1 MNFPMISR
9 FLKRHTDFNQ
19 DLGSFSALRSRYP
32 KSLCYCQGHFGMS
45 STQVGLRDVEV
56 SESRFGIITKLV
68 FAVVLI
74 FGLTAKA
81 QLVPQKPAVLY
92 PVYDKANLLSE
103 AEKDALNQKLIKFSD
118 STSTEIEV
126 IILPTTGGEDVNY
139 LATMYGE
146 KWGIGQKDVDNGVVF
161 LIATEDHTMSIQQGR
176 AVEQYLTASV
186 AGQILDYLVTPAFKK
201 GEFYN
206 GIDRG
211 TSAIMEAVQGKFKP
225 IVKKHKSEGGL
236 DIGAVVLIVI
246 IIIVLFS
253 IINKNGGG
261 GWGNNDDDDYT
272 LSRRGNRR
280 YRGGFFPFPGSFG
293 GGGFGGGSSGGGG
306 FGGFGGGGSFGGGG
320 ASGGW

>member
-1 MNFPMISR
+1 MGKISMNYPMISAS
-9 FLKRHTDFNQ
+9 LKRYVV
-19 DLGSFSALRSRYP
+19 AL
-32 KSLCYCQGHFGMS
+32 F
-45 STQVGLRDVEV
+45 
-56 SESRFGIITKLV
+56 
-68 FAVVLI
+68 LI
-74 FGLTAKA
+74 FGLFSKA
-81 QLVPQKPAVLY
+81 QLVPEKPAVLY
-92 PVYDKANLLSE
+92 PVYDKAGLLSE
-103 AEKDALNQKLIKFSD
+103 SEKDALNQKLIKFSD

-146 KWGIGQKDVDNGVVF
+146 KWGIGQKGVDNGVVF

-186 AGQILDYLVTPAFKK
+186 AGQIIDYLVTPSFKK
-201 GEFYN
+201 GEWYN

-225 IVKKHKSEGGL
+225 IVKKQQKENGL
-236 DIGAVVLIVI
+236 SVGSVIAMIVI
-246 IIIVLFS
+246 VVILIS
-253 IINKNGGG
+253 IFNSNNRGGG
-261 GWGNNDDDDYT
+261 NYDDDDVT
-272 LSRRGNRR
+272 LSRRGRRR
-280 YRGGFFPFPGSFG
+280 YSGGFFPFPGSFG

>member
-1 MNFPMISR
+1 MNYPMTSAS
-9 FLKRHTDFNQ
+9 LKRYIF
-19 DLGSFSALRSRYP
+19 AL
-32 KSLCYCQGHFGMS
+32 F
-45 STQVGLRDVEV
+45 
-56 SESRFGIITKLV
+56 
-68 FAVVLI
+68 LI
-74 FGLTAKA
+74 FGLFSKA
-81 QLVPQKPAVLY
+81 QLVPEKPAVLY

-103 AEKDALNQKLIKFSD
+103 SEKDALNQKLIKFSD

-126 IILPTTGGEDVNY
+126 IILPTTSGEDVNY

-146 KWGIGQKDVDNGVVF
+146 KWGIGQKGVDNGVVF

-186 AGQILDYLVTPAFKK
+186 AGQILDYLVTPSFKK
-201 GEFYN
+201 GEWYN

-225 IVKKHKSEGGL
+225 IVKKQNKGGGIS
-236 DIGAVVLIVI
+236 IGSIVLIMIVI
-246 IIIVLFS
+246 IVL
-253 IINKNGGG
+253 INIMKNNR
-261 GWGNNDDDDYT
+261 GNDDDDDYT
-272 LSRRGNRR
+272 LSRKGSRR
-280 YRGGFFPFPGSFG
+280 YGGGFFPFPGSFG

>member
-1 MNFPMISR
+1 MGKISMNYPMISAS
-9 FLKRHTDFNQ
+9 LKRYIV
-19 DLGSFSALRSRYP
+19 AL
-32 KSLCYCQGHFGMS
+32 F
-45 STQVGLRDVEV
+45 
-56 SESRFGIITKLV
+56 
-68 FAVVLI
+68 LI
-74 FGLTAKA
+74 FGLFSKA
-81 QLVPQKPAVLY
+81 QLVPEKPAVLY
-92 PVYDKANLLSE
+92 PVYDKAGLLSE
-103 AEKDALNQKLIKFSD
+103 SEKDALNQKLIKFSD

-146 KWGIGQKDVDNGVVF
+146 KWGIGQKGVDNGVVF

-186 AGQILDYLVTPAFKK
+186 AGQIIDYLVTPSFKK
-201 GEFYN
+201 GEWYN

-225 IVKKHKSEGGL
+225 IVKKQQKENGL
-236 DIGAVVLIVI
+236 SVGSVIAMIVI
-246 IIIVLFS
+246 VVILIS
-253 IINKNGGG
+253 IFNSNNRGGG
-261 GWGNNDDDDYT
+261 NYDDDDVT
-272 LSRRGNRR
+272 LSRRGRRR
-280 YRGGFFPFPGSFG
+280 YSGGFFPFPGSFG